1 MIWHHNKPA
10 LLFLPPCLDCV
21 SETHNLWATRGPLI
35 SSFCLTKN
43 QTGLLM
49 HAQLIPHAW
58 GFWMKENVAIVS
70 HGFSLG
76 SVYPLIC
83 LDCWIAQR
91 LLFRYALL
99 LFRMVLRL
107 RYVCLYAQ
115 PMSAIHGRNK
125 DVIRPNNKQWG
136 DVTVVTVCLIVG
148 KPDAILHSWWLKV
161 EEHYGMRFV
170 AAEYKWHNANY
181 PEF

>member
-1 MIWHHNKPA
+1 MSKQRGSTWFDTITNQ
-10 LLFLPPCLDCV
+10 LFYFCLRV
-21 SETHNLWATRGPLI
+21 LTKTHNLWATWGPLI
-35 SSFCLTKN
+35 SGFCLTKN
-43 QTGLLM
+43 QIGLLM

-70 HGFSLG
+70 QGFSLG

-99 LFRMVLRL
+99 LFRMVLGL

-125 DVIRPNNKQWG
+125 DVIHPNNKQWG
-136 DVTVVTVCLIVG
+136 DVDSCHCLSDCGKICW
-148 KPDAILHSWWLKV
+148 KPDPILHGWWVLGGSLWD
-161 EEHYGMRFV
+161 EICGS
-170 AAEYKWHNANY
+170 
-181 PEF
+181 